1 MRISMGNIFNHSI
14 LRALGSRNYR
24 LFFGGQ
30 GISVIGTWMQLIAM
44 SWLVYRLTNSPLLLG
59 VIGFTGQIPTFI
71 LAPLAGVLADRWDR
85 RRILVVTQA
94 LAMVQA
100 FIVAGLTLSGI
111 IAVWHL
117 VVLSFFLGLVNALD
131 GPARQALV
139 VLMVEKREDLPNAI
153 ALNSFLFNGAR
164 LVGPTMA
171 GILIAVLGE
180 GMCFLLNG
188 ISYIAVIAALLAMRI
203 EIGEKERKDSR
214 IFQELKE
221 GLSYAFGSGPIKA
234 ILLLS
239 AFVSMVGMPYSV
251 LMPVIARD
259 VLNGGAHTFGFL
271 MTGTGIGAIT
281 GAVYL
286 ATRTSVKGLVGII
299 PRATGLF
306 GVGLIM
312 LALSRVF
319 WLALPVMILT
329 GFGAMIQMVS
339 NNTILQTIVDDDKRG
354 RVMSLFT
361 MSFIGMA
368 PFGNL
373 AAGGLADRIGAPET
387 IFFSG
392 FLCIIASLLFLSR
405 VPILQREINRHIRGK
420 VN

>member
-1 MRISMGNIFNHSI
+1 MRISVGNIFNYSI

-59 VIGFTGQIPTFI
+59 VIGFTGQIPAFI

-85 RRILVVTQA
+85 RQILVVTQT

-117 VVLSFFLGLVNALD
+117 VVLSFSLGFVHAFDL
-131 GPARQALV
+131 PARQALV
-139 VLMVEKREDLPNAI
+139 VLMVEKKEDLPNAI

-164 LVGPTMA
+164 LVGPTVA

-188 ISYIAVIAALLAMRI
+188 ISYIAVIAALLAMKI
-203 EIGEKERKDSR
+203 EISKKERKDSL
-214 IFQELKE
+214 IFQEFKE
-221 GLSYAFGSGPIKA
+221 GLKYAFNSGAIRA

-239 AFVSMVGMPYSV
+239 AIISMVGMPYTV

-271 MTGTGIGAIT
+271 MTGTGIGAVT

-286 ATRTSVKGLVGII
+286 ATRKSVKGLGGII
-299 PRATGLF
+299 PLATGLL
-306 GVGLIM
+306 GAGLIM
-312 LALSRVF
+312 LSLSRVF
-319 WLALPVMILT
+319 WLSLPVMLLT

-373 AAGGLADRIGAPET
+373 MAGGLANRIGAPST
-387 IFFSG
+387 IFLSG
-392 FLCIIASLLFLSR
+392 ALCIIAALLFLSK
-405 VPILQREINRHIRGK
+405 VPMLQREIDRNIRGQ

>member
-1 MRISMGNIFNHSI
+1 MRISAGNIFNYSI

-24 LFFGGQ
+24 LFFSGQ
-30 GISVIGTWMQLIAM
+30 SISVIGTWMQMIAM

-59 VIGFTGQIPTFI
+59 VIGFTGQIPAFI

-85 RRILVVTQA
+85 RQILVVTQT

-117 VVLSFFLGLVNALD
+117 VVLSFFLGLVNAFD
-131 GPARQALV
+131 VPARQALV
-139 VLMVEKREDLPNAI
+139 VLMVEKKEDLPNAI

-188 ISYIAVIAALLAMRI
+188 ISYIAVIAALLAMKI
-203 EIGEKERKDSR
+203 EISKKERKDSL

-221 GLSYAFGSGPIKA
+221 GLKYAFNSGAIRA

-239 AFVSMVGMPYSV
+239 AIISMAGMPYTV

-271 MTGTGIGAIT
+271 MTGTGIGAVT

-286 ATRTSVKGLVGII
+286 ATRKSVKGLGGII
-299 PRATGLF
+299 PLATGLF
-306 GVGLIM
+306 GAGLIM
-312 LALSRVF
+312 LSLSRVF
-319 WLALPVMILT
+319 WLSLPVMLLT

-373 AAGGLADRIGAPET
+373 LAGGLANQIGAPST
-387 IFFSG
+387 IFLSG
-392 FLCIIASLLFLSR
+392 VLCIIAALLFLSR
-405 VPILQREINRHIRGK
+405 VPMLQREIDCNIRGQAD
-420 VN
+420 